1 VVLGGGF
8 GFLPSDPPYAAVV
21 QVSASGDV
29 FSVGDWDFSAA
40 SFSGLLDDTASDIT
54 VVNAGK
60 TDTDNSENITTTTAE
75 LDTEVSGFL
84 IGTLYRASGGNERL
98 VNGANQLVLEASG
111 TVTLPAGGTISEGVV
126 TSNPTIQLTPA
137 SPDVASQKLVIK
149 GGGGEFYITENG
161 IDLGTNN
168 NVWEVTDSATF
179 YVYAPTRPDETLY
192 WWIVPEEGGISTT
205 MSGTVELGSEGEGVF
220 NFTVISDAYEF
231 RVRVSPEEDNYD
243 PESIGVESVLI
254 NGDAP
259 TFGSD
264 YHLHLTTGD
273 LTETS
278 IFLGT
283 DDHNVRTTTDGKI
296 QITTPSQVNKVWEF
310 GTDGTLT
317 FPSGNL
323 SIGNSN
329 GVELIQGNANV
340 TIGILSQ
347 GSTGV
352 SSLQWIDESEGAV
365 AAIVVNSF
373 GFGEVGDVQII
384 TGNIG
389 EGGPEHSWTFG
400 TDGDLTLPTGGHIG
414 PSGGKGQGTTY
425 GAAND
430 HLVSLTS
437 YYNSGLYSSCV
448 TAYADGTLNITA
460 YNDGGP
466 NPAKIWTFDNTG
478 NLTLPAGG
486 VISEGGG
493 ISGAIRLTPSG
504 GANANQAL
512 LIYPTGNAE
521 GDHVHLTAGGGSTEL
536 YLGNDFHYV
545 KLVDGGNIELRS
557 ATANLSAQASWNF
570 DTNGNIDARQT
581 LGIKVPDGVPTDV
594 AVINSTTGSWEANP
608 NLSLATT
615 GGTGTGLTVNVAETG
630 GYASTI
636 EIATAGTGYTNGDL
650 ITVTSGTSN
659 ATFTIVIAGRNTWQ
673 FGGTGNLTLPSANFD
688 ASPAPSSSPSIVFPS
703 EGYIGASL
711 ETASEKFL
719 IKSEGKTWTFDGSY
733 EDLTFPG
740 GTVFSSQNIVVVA
753 NANLTVTTFDG
764 TSHFTTFGLD
774 GNLILPETGYLRVG
788 SGIVAG
794 FASSPAPIISGFSS
808 ISAENFRFQGNGVN
822 ILSAVGVGTT
832 DRLTN
837 GGSEVALQ
845 ANGVTTFGN
854 TATISNN
861 GGEFRLWADN
871 DISVYRNGRDG
882 YGIAENEVKV
892 FADNTQITAT
902 TPNGLEIKQGNLIIP
917 NDKAVVF
924 ANGVNILS
932 TVGAGTYGNTQVASY
947 LLNFDGDI
955 EFTSS
960 TARIGNVDVIT
971 VMDSVRSPA
980 YQFSNGASILSNV
993 VTKVSDSWIVTTGT
1007 NTYSFTV
1014 PEQGTYQLWVDC
1026 NIPNGILAYNATATV
1041 TNSNVPV
1048 VGAQYAWVYDG
1059 GGTPI
1064 DFTSIPNQFIGTAN
1078 TIVRSNT
1085 APSATTNRFDFG
1097 INNTSGGNVTV
1108 RYGYIKI

>member
-1 VVLGGGF
+1 V
-8 GFLPSDPPYAAVV
+8 
-21 QVSASGDV
+21 
-29 FSVGDWDFSAA
+29 
-40 SFSGLLDDTASDIT
+40 
-54 VVNAGK
+54 
-60 TDTDNSENITTTTAE
+60 
-75 LDTEVSGFL
+75 
-84 IGTLYRASGGNERL
+84 
-98 VNGANQLVLEASG
+98 
-111 TVTLPAGGTISEGVV
+111 
-126 TSNPTIQLTPA
+126 
-137 SPDVASQKLVIK
+137 
-149 GGGGEFYITENG
+149 
-161 IDLGTNN
+161 
-168 NVWEVTDSATF
+168 
-179 YVYAPTRPDETLY
+179 
-192 WWIVPEEGGISTT
+192 
-205 MSGTVELGSEGEGVF
+205 
-220 NFTVISDAYEF
+220 
-231 RVRVSPEEDNYD
+231 
-243 PESIGVESVLI
+243 
-254 NGDAP
+254 
-259 TFGSD
+259 
-264 YHLHLTTGD
+264 
-273 LTETS
+273 
-278 IFLGT
+278 
-283 DDHNVRTTTDGKI
+283 
-296 QITTPSQVNKVWEF
+296 
-310 GTDGTLT
+310 
-317 FPSGNL
+317 
-323 SIGNSN
+323 
-329 GVELIQGNANV
+329 NV
-340 TIGILSQ
+340 T
-347 GSTGV
+347 
-352 SSLQWIDESEGAV
+352 
-365 AAIVVNSF
+365 
-373 GFGEVGDVQII
+373 
-384 TGNIG
+384 
-389 EGGPEHSWTFG
+389 
-400 TDGDLTLPTGGHIG
+400 
-414 PSGGKGQGTTY
+414 
-425 GAAND
+425 
-430 HLVSLTS
+430 
-437 YYNSGLYSSCV
+437 
-448 TAYADGTLNITA
+448 
-460 YNDGGP
+460 
-466 NPAKIWTFDNTG
+466 
-478 NLTLPAGG
+478 
-486 VISEGGG
+486 
-493 ISGAIRLTPSG
+493 
-504 GANANQAL
+504 
-512 LIYPTGNAE
+512 
-521 GDHVHLTAGGGSTEL
+521 
-536 YLGNDFHYV
+536 
-545 KLVDGGNIELRS
+545 
-557 ATANLSAQASWNF
+557 
-570 DTNGNIDARQT
+570 
-581 LGIKVPDGVPTDV
+581 
-594 AVINSTTGSWEANP
+594 
-608 NLSLATT
+608 
-615 GGTGTGLTVNVAETG
+615 ETG

-659 ATFTIVIAGRNTWQ
+659 ATFTIVIAGRNTWR
-673 FGGTGNLTLPSANFD
+673 FGQDGRLTIPSNTVNSMLYTENSGYRLVLEGNNGGVATAKLELDNDNGHIRLKVGNVSTPATWAFRDDGNLTLPSVNFD

-788 SGIVAG
+788 TGIVAG

-808 ISAENFRFQGNGVN
+808 ISAENFTFQGNGVN

-932 TVGAGTYGNTQVASY
+932 TVGAGTYGNTEVASY

-971 VMDSVRSPA
+971 VMDSIRSPA
-980 YQFSNGASILSNV
+980 YQFSNGTSILSNV

-1007 NTYSFTV
+1007 ATYSFTV
-1014 PEQGTYQLWVDC
+1014 PEQDTYQLWVDC
-1026 NIPNGILAYNATATV
+1026 NIPNGILAWNATATV

-1108 RYGYIKI
+1108 RYGYIKIS